1 MVKVETIA
9 GSRLRVWLTDKELEK
24 WGILPQDRPDS
35 RQNARRLVR
44 RALHIARWH
53 PAATLL
59 AEVFP
64 VDGGCIML
72 LSVPAKEEDGLAPT
86 VYRLADADI
95 LCALAER
102 WCRLPP
108 EQGGMPGIVLCEREE
123 GYDLAVSPVELLSD
137 PRRRLLEEYGRRVG
151 VGQAAV
157 AAAAEYGRV
166 LGTGNVLERL
176 GLTEPVPLP
185 PAAGDRPH

>member
-9 GSRLRVWLTDKELEK
+9 GSRLRVWLTDEELEK

-44 RALHIARWH
+44 RALHIARWC

-64 VDGGCIML
+64 VDGGCVML
-72 LSVPAKEEDGLAPT
+72 LSVPSKEDSVTPA
-86 VYRLADADI
+86 VYRLADADT

-102 WCRLPP
+102 WCHLPP
-108 EQGGMPGIVLCEREE
+108 ESGGMPGIVLYEREE
-123 GYDLAVSPVELLSD
+123 GYDLAVSPVEPLSH
-137 PRRRLLEEYGRRVG
+137 PRRRLLEEYGFPLG

-176 GLTEPVPLP
+176 GLTVPVPLP
-185 PAAGDRPH
+185 PVSEDHLH